1 MNWVDD
7 DPCECCG
14 SGEHYLED
22 CSVFYEKVQA
32 NKEREDYLSGLF
44 EYRRAD
50 YEDFNGPSSYYPY
63 TRPPLPPEQENECP
77 CCGKVHIHEDCPVF
91 WKDPVFWKGKI
102 KSGYKPPPHYQEY
115 YYEPKSPY
123 FSSYREEEYDDYYN
137 EYPQPVY
144 ENPQDSMHSK
154 LDALMD
160 MMKENH
166 QDIKDMKKANE
177 VRDKAHEA
185 LVVQVGQLAEEL
197 AQLKRDQEVWANGTI
212 VDGDVVEEVIDLPEQ
227 ENECLNRAEDITPR
241 DESDPKDAH
250 VHIHPYPILITPT
263 NKVGDAGSG
272 IRIRRVALQ
281 DLGQFVKKRPQSS
294 LIRMP
299 RKIKREWIRHAN
311 YRAYVGNSVG
321 KCALR
326 PP

>member
-32 NKEREDYLSGLF
+32 NKDREDYLSGLF

-50 YEDFNGPSSYYPY
+50 FEDFNGPSSYYP
-63 TRPPLPPEQENECP
+63 
-77 CCGKVHIHEDCPVF
+77 CGNP
-91 WKDPVFWKGKI
+91 
-102 KSGYKPPPHYQEY
+102 PPPHYQEY

-123 FSSYREEEYDDYYN
+123 FSSYREEKYDDYYN

-144 ENPQDSMHSK
+144 EKPQDSMHSK
-154 LDALMD
+154 LDALMN
-160 MMKENH
+160 MVKEYH

-197 AQLKRDQEVWANGTI
+197 AELKRDQEVWANGTI
-212 VDGDVVEEVIDLPEQ
+212 VDGDVVEEVIDLPKQ

-250 VHIHPYPILITPT
+250 VHIHPSPILITPT

-281 DLGQFVKKRPQSS
+281 DIGQFSKKRTQSFT
-294 LIRMP
+294 ICMP
-299 RKIKREWIRHAN
+299 SKIKREWIRHAKH
-311 YRAYVGNSVG
+311 RAYVGNSVG

>member
-1 MNWVDD
+1 MNWIDD

-63 TRPPLPPEQENECP
+63 DNP
-77 CCGKVHIHEDCPVF
+77 
-91 WKDPVFWKGKI
+91 
-102 KSGYKPPPHYQEY
+102 PPPHYQEY
-115 YYEPKSPY
+115 YYEPELPH
-123 FSSYREEEYDDYYN
+123 FSSYRKVYDDYYN
-137 EYPQPVY
+137 EYPQPAY
-144 ENPQDSMHSK
+144 EEPQDSINSK
-154 LDALMD
+154 LDAIMNAIITSNQEIK
-160 MMKENH
+160 KEFE
-166 QDIKDMKKANE
+166 A
-177 VRDKAHEA
+177 RDDAHEA
-185 LVVQVGQLAEEL
+185 LAKKVSQLAEEL
-197 AQLKRDQEVWANGTI
+197 AQIKREREVLANGTM
-212 VDGDVVEEVIDLPEQ
+212 VDGDVVEEVRDLPEQ
-227 ENECLNRAEDITPR
+227 ENECLNRAEDIPPR

-250 VHIHPYPILITPT
+250 VHIHPYPIFITPT

-281 DLGQFVKKRPQSS
+281 DIGQFSKKRPRSCTV
-294 LIRMP
+294 RMP
-299 RKIKREWIRHAN
+299 NIIKRVWIRHAK